1 MERLN
6 KSIIGNS
13 GFLPED
19 PSSTRTSDI
28 GYSARSSNIKPR
40 NEETKEKANNLVS
53 EKKDPQKSA
62 SSRIKRLFKK

>member
-19 PSSTRTSDI
+19 PSSAWTSEV
-28 GYSARSSNIKPR
+28 GKSARASNILAG
-40 NEETKEKANNLVS
+40 NEEKKEKANN
-53 EKKDPQKSA
+53 
-62 SSRIKRLFKK
+62 

>member
-19 PSSTRTSDI
+19 PSSTRTSEV
-28 GYSARSSNIKPR
+28 GNSARASNILGG
-40 NEETKEKANNLVS
+40 NEETKEKANN
-53 EKKDPQKSA
+53 
-62 SSRIKRLFKK
+62 

>member
-19 PSSTRTSDI
+19 PSSARTSDV
-28 GYSARSSNIKPR
+28 GKSARASNILAG
-40 NEETKEKANNLVS
+40 NEETKEKVNN
-53 EKKDPQKSA
+53 
-62 SSRIKRLFKK
+62 